1 MLAGHRLSLHVS
13 CYDGEL
19 PGKTGTHIPAL
30 SFTFQ
35 YSTNKQTTKHYT
47 TLHNTTDIEMIH
59 FKTLFLLFV
68 EFIVEKHCRIHEYNN
83 DNNEYSSSDG
93 SAAEK

>member
-1 MLAGHRLSLHVS
+1 MKV
-13 CYDGEL
+13 
-19 PGKTGTHIPAL
+19 TIPMTMNA
-30 SFTFQ
+30 
-35 YSTNKQTTKHYT
+35 TTT
-47 TLHNTTDIEMIH
+47 NTTDIEMIH

-68 EFIVEKHCRIHEYNN
+68 EFIVEPLVEQHCRIHEYNN

>member
-1 MLAGHRLSLHVS
+1 MTMNA
-13 CYDGEL
+13 
-19 PGKTGTHIPAL
+19 
-30 SFTFQ
+30 
-35 YSTNKQTTKHYT
+35 TTT
-47 TLHNTTDIEMIH
+47 NTTDIEMIH

-68 EFIVEKHCRIHEYNN
+68 EFIVEQHCRIHEYNN

>member
-1 MLAGHRLSLHVS
+1 MR
-13 CYDGEL
+13 
-19 PGKTGTHIPAL
+19 
-30 SFTFQ
+30 Q
-35 YSTNKQTTKHYT
+35 QQTQQ
-47 TLHNTTDIEMIH
+47 TLKWFILEHN
-59 FKTLFLLFV
+59 FLLFV

>member
-1 MLAGHRLSLHVS
+1 M
-13 CYDGEL
+13 
-19 PGKTGTHIPAL
+19 
-30 SFTFQ
+30 
-35 YSTNKQTTKHYT
+35 TTKVTITMTMNAT
-47 TLHNTTDIEMIH
+47 TTNTTDIEMIH

>member
-1 MLAGHRLSLHVS
+1 MTMKV
-13 CYDGEL
+13 
-19 PGKTGTHIPAL
+19 TIPMTMNA
-30 SFTFQ
+30 
-35 YSTNKQTTKHYT
+35 TTT
-47 TLHNTTDIEMIH
+47 NTTDIEMIH

-68 EFIVEKHCRIHEYNN
+68 EFIVEQHCRIHEYNN